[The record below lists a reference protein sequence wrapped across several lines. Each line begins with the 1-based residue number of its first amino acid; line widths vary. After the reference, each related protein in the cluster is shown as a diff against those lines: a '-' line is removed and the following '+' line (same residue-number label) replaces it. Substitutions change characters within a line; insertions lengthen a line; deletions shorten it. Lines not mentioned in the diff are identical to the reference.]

1 MCRAEQKPT
10 IKYLPKSSIGLE
22 CCRHVPPDSVR
33 IVDRNGNEKSSTIG
47 PYVLGQTLSLKC
59 VATGGRPPPK
69 LTWWAGHKE
78 VRGQV
83 SDGDGEVSNTLTV
96 PSLLRH
102 HLDQSFICQATNSEK
117 AVPVTAAVTIDMTLP
132 PMSINLM
139 GVENPISAGVGVTAV
154 CLVVGARPP
163 PTVTWWL
170 DGRLLRA
177 TGERSRD
184 EGNVTESH
192 VVVVAA
198 PSDQGRYLACRAETP
213 GLLHSVLEDGTKLT
227 VHYVPKV
234 NISLGPRLSL
244 DSIKE
249 GGDVYFSCSV
259 SAVPPPAKVEWY
271 HNPAVAFP
279 GVAAGN
285 PSRKPTE
292 WVPATGLPVA
302 PNPAL
307 ILMQMNVHKF
317 GPRRSPPSGTRVI
330 TLVSDDDAATLSG
343 LVIAEYVQL
352 TTDEDEA
359 IKMILSDY
367 NTIFVSIN
375 TEDSLE
381 ELNDD
386 ILETR

>member
-1 MCRAEQKPT
+1 M
-10 IKYLPKSSIGLE
+10 
-22 CCRHVPPDSVR
+22 
-33 IVDRNGNEKSSTIG
+33 
-47 PYVLGQTLSLKC
+47 
-59 VATGGRPPPK
+59 GRPPPK

-83 SDGDGEVSNTLTV
+83 SEGESEVSNTLTV

-117 AVPVTAAVTIDMTLP
+117 AVPVTAAVTIDLTLP

-259 SAVPPPAKVEWY
+259 SAVPPPANVEWY
-271 HNPAVAFP
+271 HNVSARCCSVGKWFSDRIVMEYCLVISLCWNISYIHMCSCLMLDYMPCAWTAFP
-279 GVAAGN
+279 D
-285 PSRKPTE
+285 S
-292 WVPATGLPVA
+292 
-302 PNPAL
+302 
-307 ILMQMNVHKF
+307 
-317 GPRRSPPSGTRVI
+317 
-330 TLVSDDDAATLSG
+330 
-343 LVIAEYVQL
+343 
-352 TTDEDEA
+352 EA
-359 IKMILSDY
+359 KACLK
-367 NTIFVSIN
+367 
-375 TEDSLE
+375 
-381 ELNDD
+381 
-386 ILETR
+386 

>member
-1 MCRAEQKPT
+1 MK
-10 IKYLPKSSIGLE
+10 
-22 CCRHVPPDSVR
+22 
-33 IVDRNGNEKSSTIG
+33 NEG
-47 PYVLGQTLSLKC
+47 RVW
-59 VATGGRPPPK
+59 GRPPPK

-117 AVPVTAAVTIDMTLP
+117 AVPVTAAVTIDLTLP

-234 NISLGPRLSL
+234 NISLGPRLTL

-259 SAVPPPAKVEWY
+259 SAVPPPANVEWY
-271 HNPAVAFP
+271 HN
-279 GVAAGN
+279 
-285 PSRKPTE
+285 E
-292 WVPATGLPVA
+292 DHLA
-302 PNPAL
+302 PNTTAGVIVSNMSLVLQRVGRYSSGAYTCRATNSEGKGVSRPIVLDVKYRPVCKPGQRWVYGIARQE
-307 ILMQMNVHKF
+307 MVHVTCDVDAH
-317 GPRRSPPSGTRVI
+317 PRQ
-330 TLVSDDDAATLSG
+330 VSFTWVFNNSVD
-343 LVIAEYVQL
+343 
-352 TTDEDEA
+352 TTDIAKAHITDNYTQSTLTYTP
-359 IKMILSDY
+359 ITKMDY
-367 NTIFVSIN
+367 GFLLCWATNDVGKQRDPCVFKIFPAGK
-375 TEDSLE
+375 
-381 ELNDD
+381 
-386 ILETR
+386 